1 MLVKPTIDE
10 LLPKTENR
18 YTLAVLVAKRA
29 RQLVDGAKPMI
40 NSASPNLVTM
50 ASEEVAAS
58 AVVGVPGLHEPKVPL
73 RPEVEA
79 ARLAAAAEA
88 ENSIDMDNIRGELPG
103 RQAEPAAHEGG
114 VRSLLKFLNDNGD
127 VYDTE
132 DELKMD
138 QSEDED
144 EDDFDLDPSALE
156 ADEAEVDP
164 DILKDIPSDDMTDPD
179 DESGSDF
186 DPTVDHLV
194 DNARDDSEDLL

>member
-144 EDDFDLDPSALE
+144 DFDLDPSALE